1 MVAGLTLF
9 HVYVLG
15 GNGLL
20 NSTLAKHLADPTLT
34 ASTLSRLVDLGFA
47 HAPDPAAFVT
57 SDPTRIKPFEISRES
72 YASMFGPTKGD
83 RLRLAD
89 TELWIEIE
97 EDMTVYGDE
106 CKFGGG
112 EAQLVRPVGR
122 VGLLGLTRNNG

>member
-1 MVAGLTLF
+1 M
-9 HVYVLG
+9 
-15 GNGLL
+15 
-20 NSTLAKHLADPTLT
+20 
-34 ASTLSRLVDLGFA
+34 
-47 HAPDPAAFVT
+47 T
-57 SDPTRIKPFEISRES
+57 SDPTQIKPFEASRES

-112 EAQLVRPVGR
+112 EQKPASKRCTLVAELKPDPFACVFCVFFFFFSPV
-122 VGLLGLTRNNG
+122 L

>member
-1 MVAGLTLF
+1 MILTLL
-9 HVYVLG
+9 VVSAAPEG
-15 GNGLL
+15 GNRLL
-20 NSTLAKHLADPTLT
+20 NSSLEKHLSDPSLT
-34 ASTLSRLVDLGFA
+34 ASTLSRLIDLGFLHTPEPTA
-47 HAPDPAAFVT
+47 LVT
-57 SDPTRIKPFEISRES
+57 SDPTQIKPFEASRES

-112 EAQLVRPVGR
+112 EAEASKRCHR
-122 VGLLGLTRNNG
+122 C